1 MLSAVITA
9 LLIGMILLISSSII
23 ISVLLERRRHA
34 HRLALQA
41 QDSSLSP
48 DHRVTLVLKL
58 QDGTLLGLEKPGSPP
73 AFTLPSSWYTR
84 HRMLVTTGLLLM
96 VLLTL
101 FVQSGIVDGALR
113 QINDGFTLLTLAQ
126 HTTGTDLNTASQQA
140 PGIPLTA
147 SQRLV
152 RVDSADRS
160 QYYSDYQWQVWSYSS
175 CSGIS
180 MEMVMD
186 AYGRHLIAADL
197 LQEELNLGVW
207 SVYGGLL
214 SEGGIALTAA
224 RFGFNA
230 SLSRT
235 RTLNDI
241 INLSNKGSPVIV
253 SVRDSFYYPG
263 GHLFVIRG
271 GDSSYVYIADSS
283 PANFKRMTHAM
294 FLGMWQGFSAVL
306 TPQ

>member
-1 MLSAVITA
+1 MLSAAITA
-9 LLIGMILLISSSII
+9 LLLGTILLISASIV
-23 ISVLLERRRHA
+23 ISVLRERRRHA
-34 HRLALQA
+34 RTLALQA
-41 QDSSLSP
+41 QETPLSP
-48 DHRVTLVLKL
+48 NRRVTVVLKL
-58 QDGTLLGLEKPGSPP
+58 QDGTLLGVERPALPP

-84 HRMLVTTGLLLM
+84 HRMLVSAGLLAML
-96 VLLTL
+96 LLTL
-101 FVQSGIVDGALR
+101 FVQSGIVDGALH
-113 QINDGFTLLTLAQ
+113 QISQSITLLSFAQ
-126 HTTGTDLNTASQQA
+126 HTSTTGLNTASQQV
-140 PGIPLTA
+140 PGTA

-160 QYYSDYQWQVWSYSS
+160 QYFNDYQWNVWSYSS

-180 MEMVMD
+180 MEMVMN
-186 AYGRHLIAADL
+186 AYGRHFIAADI
-197 LQEELNLGVW
+197 LQVELNLGVW

-214 SEGGIALTAA
+214 QENGIALTAA
-224 RFGFNA
+224 HFGFNA
-230 SLSRT
+230 SLGHA
-235 RTLNDI
+235 RTLNDV
-241 INLSNKGSPVIV
+241 INLSNKGYPVIV

-283 PANFKRMTHAM
+283 PANFQRMTRAM